1 MLLLPVGR
9 AVQQPMSSK
18 ENNEK
23 HLAVNMVVAEVAD
36 IQQVTTRSKGK
47 MVEWEAQEAIRK
59 QATEWIEKGNQ
70 RNVTELKEQR
80 NASEEPTETMQQENP
95 KW

>member
-1 MLLLPVGR
+1 
-9 AVQQPMSSK
+9 
-18 ENNEK
+18 
-23 HLAVNMVVAEVAD
+23 MVD

-59 QATEWIEKGNQ
+59 QVTEWIEKGNQ